1 MSRLVY
7 GGKRENGMRERAG
20 LARRAA
26 MMEKI
31 GKREKKTTKEHKG
44 NANEEKGY
52 IDGTAQGKG
61 EKEEVRPV

>member
-1 MSRLVY
+1 
-7 GGKRENGMRERAG
+7 
-20 LARRAA
+20 